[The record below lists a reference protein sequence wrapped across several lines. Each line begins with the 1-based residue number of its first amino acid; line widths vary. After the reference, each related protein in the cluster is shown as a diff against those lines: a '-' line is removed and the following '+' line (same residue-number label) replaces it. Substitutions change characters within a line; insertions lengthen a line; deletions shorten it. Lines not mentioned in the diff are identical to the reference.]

1 MKPLFIGL
9 VTGATAALPLLTP
22 SPAHAI
28 SCAATSGLSATG
40 TCTIED
46 AGNTYDISLVTD
58 TFANAFPTFS
68 TDNMFW
74 WGDGGKAGSAA
85 LAVGNAFGFMN
96 EVGFNNYGPTFA
108 HSAVDVGGNFFH
120 VDAAALNPGG
130 LLITF
135 CSTCLTPGPGGL
147 GSGGQIGMYSWAR
160 SSLVSSAAVPGP
172 LPVLG
177 AAAAFGFSRKLRKR
191 IMQSRSIVRAQ
202 AVA

>member
-9 VTGATAALPLLTP
+9 VTGAAAALPLLTP

-28 SCAATSGLSATG
+28 SCAASSGLSATG
-40 TCTIED
+40 TCTITD

-58 TFANAFPTFS
+58 TFANAFPTPS

-74 WGDGGKAGSAA
+74 WGDGGKAESAV
-85 LAVGNAFGFMN
+85 LAVGGAFGYINGSPSIF
-96 EVGFNNYGPTFA
+96 GPYFAYALQPTFVNLVVPA
-108 HSAVDVGGNFFH
+108 KASFAPSGFIAVITGESASSPV
-120 VDAAALNPGG
+120 
-130 LLITF
+130 T
-135 CSTCLTPGPGGL
+135 
-147 GSGGQIGMYSWAR
+147 WAR

-177 AAAAFGFSRKLRKR
+177 AAAAFGLSRKLRKR